1 MQAPARRMLVNVRV
15 LIDRQKGKSAYLSAT
30 PADGIIAAICSN
42 GIFGTSVPNA
52 ALDKNTPFLV
62 TGETS
67 DPRVNEYTLY

>member
-62 TGETS
+62 TE
-67 DPRVNEYTLY
+67 EAQK